1 MGSRFQL
8 DRGLGAA
15 ISDEEIRPHYRRHDA
30 MIERLLALRCE
41 TPADFAAKLVGATKD
56 GVLDLGDTAAGL
68 ALMAEA
74 RALIGGAQ

>member
-1 MGSRFQL
+1 
-8 DRGLGAA
+8 
-15 ISDEEIRPHYRRHDA
+15 